1 MMKGKRKKAGIL
13 VGAAAL
19 VLLAVI
25 SICSAVTRG
34 NTEVTYRE
42 TKVESGILAVGIEES
57 GSVDIGTV
65 DQVFEL
71 DMSAL
76 QRTDTDSADNTDNS
90 GGFVGVGGA
99 AFDMGSSASG
109 NSLNM
114 FDQLLNMAKGE
125 SFASGSDSSLT
136 VSRVCVSPGQQ
147 VSAGDVLYELEE
159 ESVSKLKEELKSN
172 VEKAK
177 ADLDAVYADQT
188 LSRQKASYTYKSS
201 VAYGTYADTEYS
213 SAIDGLQQ
221 TVAEREKLL
230 EQAKASL
237 AEYEQQLEETNASY
251 EKAEQMLENCEWS
264 RDNADKWESTY
275 NYVYYFQLAQ
285 SAQSTADTLK
295 QKKDKLEQNVEQA
308 QQNVETAQQAYQA
321 AKRDLEQGKLT
332 AKETRSLR
340 QLAYSTAQETYDL
353 ALAYLEKAAKEQEE
367 TYQET
372 LEKWEEYSSHIKGNT
387 VCAQYNGVITSV
399 GLEEGD
405 TIHTNDTLITLY
417 DMDDVTMTVPVDE
430 ADIKEIAEG
439 SPANLSFTAYP
450 DTVFQGIVTEIS
462 DAVSDSDGNVTYD
475 VTVTLSGDVSGL
487 FQGMTG
493 DITFITRE
501 SENVLYVSNRAIIRE
516 GVKSYVKVK
525 NDIGKIEKREI
536 TTGFSDGVNVEILE
550 GLSEGDIVL
559 IESKVSKT

>member
-1 MMKGKRKKAGIL
+1 MKGKRKKAGIL